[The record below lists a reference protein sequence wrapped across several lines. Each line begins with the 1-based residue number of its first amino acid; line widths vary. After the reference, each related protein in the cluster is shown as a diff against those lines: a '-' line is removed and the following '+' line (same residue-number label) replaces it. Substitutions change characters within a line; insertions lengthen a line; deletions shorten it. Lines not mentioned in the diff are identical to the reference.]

1 MSDEV
6 YRFQIHY
13 RVDRGERRYV
23 KFVADIRPHLHNN
36 LKSRFEAM
44 IELRS
49 ENLWRYLYSQ
59 GEVFT
64 ELWNAW
70 EKQNKKLASTLPA
83 KFPERLLAL
92 KKIRQKEFKNYS
104 NPKLIMELW
113 DAWCRENPKD
123 AAKIEQRIKKAAKK
137 SKAI

>member
-13 RVDRGERRYV
+13 RVGRGERRYI

-49 ENLWRYLYSQ
+49 ENLLRYPYSQ

-92 KKIRQKEFKNYS
+92 KKLRQKENKNYS
-104 NPKLIMELW
+104 NPRLIMELW
-113 DAWCRENPKD
+113 DAWCREYPRD
-123 AAKIEQRIKKAAKK
+123 AAKIDKRIKKAAKK